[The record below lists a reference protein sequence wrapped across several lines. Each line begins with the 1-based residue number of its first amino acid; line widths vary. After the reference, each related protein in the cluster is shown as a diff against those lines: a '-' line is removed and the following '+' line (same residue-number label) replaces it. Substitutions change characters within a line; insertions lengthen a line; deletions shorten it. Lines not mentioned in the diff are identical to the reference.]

1 VIHLNLV
8 RSVNFIVNFLLSQS
22 NSARDSTSSP
32 RRRSSGGG
40 PLSSELRRLC
50 VRLGPLRQVEETL
63 INMLSGRSTF
73 SSFDE
78 RSVVQQSY
86 NPAKATEV
94 SLRSGSG
101 WRRGFAFG
109 HKSDDSSGSST
120 QSDVMVG
127 EDGQSRRILA
137 ALGDEIAAL
146 WKDPVVQKT
155 LCAAEIGLQEQP
167 GL

>member
-1 VIHLNLV
+1 MIHLNLV
-8 RSVNFIVNFLLSQS
+8 RSVNFIVNFLLSQN
-22 NSARDSTSSP
+22 NSIRDSASSP
-32 RRRSSGGG
+32 RRRSSGG

-63 INMLSGRSTF
+63 INILSGRSTF

-78 RSVVQQSY
+78 RSAVKPSY

-101 WRRGFAFG
+101 WRQGFAFG
-109 HKSDDSSGSST
+109 RKSDDSSDSST
-120 QSDVMVG
+120 QSDAMVG

-137 ALGDEIAAL
+137 ALGDEITAL
-146 WKDPVVQKT
+146 WKDPFVQKT